1 MSYIPVQYVQSCS
14 KYVSSNFSRFDASTF
29 NKTTIIQLQTGTIG
43 HLTQHYLE
51 HVFVSYNVFFHYC
64 SRDFFCVP
72 STFSFLLIR
81 LLPVKLKGTIS
92 LSLSKLFCYGL
103 VIDLKL
109 ALQLY
114 SESRNYKSSSSLFRA
129 VLTIA

>member
-1 MSYIPVQYVQSCS
+1 MYNHVV
-14 KYVSSNFSRFDASTF
+14 NMFLATF
-29 NKTTIIQLQTGTIG
+29 PDLTHQHSIKTTIIQLQTGTIG
-43 HLTQHYLE
+43 HLLTQHYLE

>member
-29 NKTTIIQLQTGTIG
+29 NKNNNYSIADWYNRTFNSTLSRTCFCIVQMCSFITLPVTF
-43 HLTQHYLE
+43 LRLFNF
-51 HVFVSYNVFFHYC
+51 FV
-64 SRDFFCVP
+64 
-72 STFSFLLIR
+72 LIR
-81 LLPVKLKGTIS
+81 LLPVKLKGTLS
-92 LSLSKLFCYGL
+92 LSLSKPFCYGL

>member
-1 MSYIPVQYVQSCS
+1 MYNHVVDM
-14 KYVSSNFSRFDASTF
+14 FLATF
-29 NKTTIIQLQTGTIG
+29 PDLTHQHSIKTTIIQLQTGTIG

-64 SRDFFCVP
+64 SPDFFCVP

>member
-1 MSYIPVQYVQSCS
+1 MYNHVV
-14 KYVSSNFSRFDASTF
+14 NMFLATF
-29 NKTTIIQLQTGTIG
+29 PDLTHQHSIKTTIIQLQTGTIG

-129 VLTIA
+129 VLTIAY

>member
-1 MSYIPVQYVQSCS
+1 MLFYQIKPKPGMCPIYRYNMYNHVVNMFLATFPDLTHQHSIKQQLSNCRQVQFLYRTMCS
-14 KYVSSNFSRFDASTF
+14 FITLSVTFLRSFNF
-29 NKTTIIQLQTGTIG
+29 
-43 HLTQHYLE
+43 
-51 HVFVSYNVFFHYC
+51 FV
-64 SRDFFCVP
+64 
-72 STFSFLLIR
+72 LIR
-81 LLPVKLKGTIS
+81 LLPVKLKGTLS
-92 LSLSKLFCYGL
+92 LSLSKPFCYGL

>member
-1 MSYIPVQYVQSCS
+1 MYNHVV
-14 KYVSSNFSRFDASTF
+14 NMFLATF
-29 NKTTIIQLQTGTIG
+29 PDLTHQHSIKTTIIQLQTGTIG
-43 HLTQHYLE
+43 HLTQHDLE
-51 HVFVSYNVFFHYC
+51 HVFVSYNVFFYYC

>member
-1 MSYIPVQYVQSCS
+1 MSSFITLPVTFLRFF
-14 KYVSSNFSRFDASTF
+14 NF
-29 NKTTIIQLQTGTIG
+29 
-43 HLTQHYLE
+43 
-51 HVFVSYNVFFHYC
+51 FV
-64 SRDFFCVP
+64 
-72 STFSFLLIR
+72 LIR

-92 LSLSKLFCYGL
+92 LSLSKPFCYGL

>member
-1 MSYIPVQYVQSCS
+1 MCPIIYMYNHVVDM
-14 KYVSSNFSRFDASTF
+14 FLATF
-29 NKTTIIQLQTGTIG
+29 PDLTHQHSIKTTIIQLQTGTIG

-51 HVFVSYNVFFHYC
+51 HVFVSYNVFFHYS

-92 LSLSKLFCYGL
+92 LSLSKPFCYQETTNQVRVFL
-103 VIDLKL
+103 
-109 ALQLY
+109 
-114 SESRNYKSSSSLFRA
+114 ELF
-129 VLTIA
+129 